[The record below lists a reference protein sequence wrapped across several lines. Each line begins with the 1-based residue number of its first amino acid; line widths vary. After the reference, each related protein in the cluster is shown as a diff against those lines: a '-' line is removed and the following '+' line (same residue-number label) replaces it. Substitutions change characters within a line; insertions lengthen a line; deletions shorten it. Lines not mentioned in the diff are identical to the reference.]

1 MPPMLMI
8 AGPPGSGKGTLCDN
22 IVRDYGVVHISG
34 GDLLRAEVKRGTAL
48 GNEAKGYMA
57 KGQLVPDRIVTGM
70 IFARLQSDDVKQRG
84 ALLDGFPRN
93 GAQAKELQTLGLKWD
108 AMVVLEVSEAAL
120 MERSAGRRLDP
131 TTGNIYHLKFKPPP
145 PHIFGRLVI
154 RPDDQP
160 EKQRHRIGIYNDTKR
175 DLVAAFAAIVVPVN
189 AEQPIPAV
197 YEEFKRKV
205 PLDTPPKAK
214 L

>member
-1 MPPMLMI
+1 MSNWQRAWLCSLWQCE
-8 AGPPGSGKGTLCDN
+8 GGTTD
-22 IVRDYGVVHISG
+22 VA
-34 GDLLRAEVKRGTAL
+34 RAP
-48 GNEAKGYMA
+48 
-57 KGQLVPDRIVTGM
+57 QP
-70 IFARLQSDDVKQRG
+70 
-84 ALLDGFPRN
+84 
-93 GAQAKELQTLGLKWD
+93 
-108 AMVVLEVSEAAL
+108 
-120 MERSAGRRLDP
+120 GRRLDP